1 MSGTSQL
8 PVELPRGWACATL
21 ADVAEIVLG
30 QSPPSSTYN
39 VEGDGLPF
47 YQGKA
52 EFGELYP
59 VPSKWCSAP
68 HKIAEGGDVLISVR
82 APVGPTNLSPGRSC
96 IGRGLAAMRGRG
108 GITSRFLLYTL
119 RSSESTIA
127 QLGTGTTFRAITG
140 SQLRSFPICLPPLA
154 EQDRIVAKIEGPF
167 TQLDAGVQALHK
179 VKAQLKRYRQ
189 AVLKAAFEGK
199 LTAEWREEHKG
210 ELEPASALLE
220 RIRAERGEREDLP
233 ALDTSGLPRLPENW
247 AWTRVGEVARAK
259 GGKRLPKGH
268 TYSEVPSSHP
278 YIRVTDFENRSVNTQ
293 SLRFLRPETQR
304 LIGKYTIS
312 KDDVY
317 ISIAGSIGKVGLVPE
332 HLDGANL
339 TENAAKITDIVGTEK
354 RLLCYYL
361 DSPFS
366 QKQIQR
372 LTISSNQPKLALFR
386 IEQIVVPLPP
396 TVEQPRLVE
405 GIERRLSFVDEVE
418 KAVEQSLRQS
428 DRLRQS
434 ILKRAFEGRLVPQ
447 DPSDEPAEQLLERI
461 RQDRAKREP
470 IKSTGKATVGE
481 QGRLF

>member
-1 MSGTSQL
+1 
-8 PVELPRGWACATL
+8 
-21 ADVAEIVLG
+21 
-30 QSPPSSTYN
+30 
-39 VEGDGLPF
+39 
-47 YQGKA
+47 
-52 EFGELYP
+52 
-59 VPSKWCSAP
+59 
-68 HKIAEGGDVLISVR
+68 
-82 APVGPTNLSPGRSC
+82 
-96 IGRGLAAMRGRG
+96 
-108 GITSRFLLYTL
+108 
-119 RSSESTIA
+119 
-127 QLGTGTTFRAITG
+127 
-140 SQLRSFPICLPPLA
+140 LPPLA